1 MKRAQRR
8 QQGRNAFDVIEEA
21 THLLRTAP
29 IATLTTYY
37 LGAIPFVLGLLYFWA
52 DMSRSP
58 LAPQHIAGASFGLAL
73 LFFWM
78 KFCHSLFSRRARA
91 QAAHEAFRAPGFR
104 RGLRIF
110 FMQGIIQSTGL
121 FLLPL
126 AALPILPFPWIYAF
140 YQSANA
146 LDTGEDEGTAA
157 LMKKSWS
164 QAKLWPKQNNSVV
177 AILFI
182 FTFCVFL
189 NWITVCSA
197 LPELG
202 KMLFGIESDFTKGH
216 FALFNT
222 TFFAAM
228 FGLTYLCVD
237 PILKTIYALRCFYG
251 ESLESGED
259 LKAEMAPFIQSTV
272 KPVTA
277 ILILI
282 CTVQLVSGEGSRPG
296 FPSARLAPNDNA
308 FEVTE
313 HLVNFERSSEPR
325 GRGSLR
331 PGRARSPLLLSRSD
345 LVAFLWVTPVLAEVT
360 PAPTSGQAVEAPD
373 LDQAINE
380 TIHERKYIWRMPREK
395 AIEQEKPHGVVGN
408 FFSKIGD
415 LISNWTDSVSQW
427 LSKQWRKLFHR
438 HPHASEPSSSSS
450 GTGWITSLQV
460 LLYVL
465 AAAVI
470 IALAIFIIRL
480 IRNRGQQPVAAT
492 TGEAIAPV
500 PDLTD
505 ENIRADQLPEDGW
518 TKLARE
524 LLERGEFRL
533 AMRAFYLAGLAHL
546 AMRNLISIARFKSNR
561 EYECELRRRAHAI
574 PNLPTL
580 FGDTIS
586 NFERVWYGTHE
597 ATVDLAQQF
606 AAGVDKLKASG

>member
-78 KFCHSLFSRRARA
+78 KFCHSLFSRRVRA

-110 FMQGIIQSTGL
+110 FMQGVIQSTAL

-126 AALPILPFPWIYAF
+126 AALPVLPFPWVYAF

-164 QAKLWPKQNNSVV
+164 QAKLWPKQNNAAF

-182 FTFCVFL
+182 FAFCVFL

-202 KMLFGIESDFTKGH
+202 KMLFGIESDFTKSH
-216 FALFNT
+216 SALFNT

-228 FGLTYLCVD
+228 FSLTYLCVD
-237 PILKTIYALRCFYG
+237 PIMKTIYALRCFYG

-277 ILILI
+277 ILI
-282 CTVQLVSGEGSRPG
+282 
-296 FPSARLAPNDNA
+296 FAA
-308 FEVTE
+308 
-313 HLVNFERSSEPR
+313 
-325 GRGSLR
+325 
-331 PGRARSPLLLSRSD
+331 LLSASQ
-345 LVAFLWVTPVLAEVT
+345 VSAETT
-360 PAPTSGQAVEAPD
+360 PAPTPTSSQSVEAPD

-395 AIEQEKPHGVVGN
+395 AIEQEKPHGVIGN

-415 LISNWTDSVSQW
+415 LISNWTDSVSKR
-427 LSKQWRKLFHR
+427 LSKQWRKLFR
-438 HPHASEPSSSSS
+438 HHPRTTEPTSSS

-465 AAAVI
+465 AAAVV

-480 IRNRGQQPVAAT
+480 VRNRNREPVAAT

-500 PDLTD
+500 PDLMD

-561 EYECELRRRAHAI
+561 EYERELRRRAHAI

-597 ATVDLAQQF
+597 ATGDLAQQF

>member
-29 IATLTTYY
+29 TATLTTYY
-37 LGAIPFVLGLLYFWA
+37 LGTIPFVLGLLFFWA

-78 KFCHSLFSRRARA
+78 KFCQSLFARRVRA
-91 QAAHEAFRAPGFR
+91 QAAHEPYRAPGLR

-110 FMQGIIQSTGL
+110 FMQGIIQSTAL

-126 AALPILPFPWIYAF
+126 ASLPVLPVPWVYAF
-140 YQSANA
+140 YQNA
-146 LDTGEDEGTAA
+146 TVLDDGEDDGTAA
-157 LMKKSWS
+157 LMKKSWR
-164 QAKLWPKQNNSVV
+164 QAKLWPGQNNTVM
-177 AILFI
+177 AILFV

-189 NWITVCSA
+189 NWLTVCGA
-197 LPELG
+197 LPGLA
-202 KMLFGIESDFTKGH
+202 KTLFGIESEFSKSP
-216 FALFNT
+216 FALLNT

-228 FGLTYLCVD
+228 FGVTYLCVD

-259 LKAEMAPFIQSTV
+259 LKAELAPFIHSAV
-272 KPVTA
+272 KPIIAVLIFAA
-277 ILILI
+277 IL
-282 CTVQLVSGEGSRPG
+282 
-296 FPSARLAPNDNA
+296 SAS
-308 FEVTE
+308 
-313 HLVNFERSSEPR
+313 HIS
-325 GRGSLR
+325 
-331 PGRARSPLLLSRSD
+331 
-345 LVAFLWVTPVLAEVT
+345 AETT
-360 PAPTSGQAVEAPD
+360 PAPPPISGQAVEAPD
-373 LDQAINE
+373 LDHTINE

-395 AIEQEKPHGVVGN
+395 AIEQEKPQGVIGKFWDKAGN
-408 FFSKIGD
+408 
-415 LISNWTDSVSQW
+415 LIRSWAKGAFEW
-427 LSKQWRKLFHR
+427 LQKLLRSFHPR
-438 HPHASEPSSSSS
+438 PRNVAPSTP

-480 IRNRGQQPVAAT
+480 VRDRWDPVPTAT
-492 TGEAIAPV
+492 SEAIAPV
-500 PDLTD
+500 PDLMD

-533 AMRAFYLAGLAHL
+533 AMRAFYLASLAHL
-546 AMRNLISIARFKSNR
+546 ATRNLISIARFKSNR
-561 EYECELRRRAHAI
+561 EYERELRRRAHAI
-574 PNLPTL
+574 PNLPAM

-586 NFERVWYGTHE
+586 SFERVWYGTHE
-597 ATVDLAQQF
+597 ATPDLAQQF
-606 AAGVDKLKASG
+606 AGTVDKLKASG

>member
-1 MKRAQRR
+1 MKRAKRR

-29 IATLTTYY
+29 VATLTTYY
-37 LGAIPFVLGLLYFWA
+37 LGAIPFVLGLLFFWA

-58 LAPQHIAGASFGLAL
+58 LAPQHVAGASFALAL

-78 KFCHSLFSRRARA
+78 KFCQSLFARRVRA
-91 QAAHEAFRAPGFR
+91 QAAHETFLAPGFR

-110 FMQGIIQSTGL
+110 FMQGIIQSTAL

-126 AALPILPFPWIYAF
+126 ASVPILPVAWVYAF
-140 YQSANA
+140 YQSASA

-157 LMKKSWS
+157 LMKKSWR
-164 QAKLWPKQNNSVV
+164 QAKLWAAQNTAVL

-189 NWITVCSA
+189 NWITVCAA

-202 KMLFGIESDFTKGH
+202 KMLFGIESQFSKSPS
-216 FALFNT
+216 ALFNT

-237 PILKTIYALRCFYG
+237 PIVKTIYALRCFYG

-259 LKAEMAPFIQSTV
+259 LKAELSPFIHSAV

-277 ILILI
+277 ILILAAI
-282 CTVQLVSGEGSRPG
+282 LSVSRV
-296 FPSARLAPNDNA
+296 SA
-308 FEVTE
+308 ET
-313 HLVNFERSSEPR
+313 
-325 GRGSLR
+325 
-331 PGRARSPLLLSRSD
+331 
-345 LVAFLWVTPVLAEVT
+345 TPA
-360 PAPTSGQAVEAPD
+360 PAPTSGQTVEAPD
-373 LDQAINE
+373 LDQAIND
-380 TIHERKYIWRMPREK
+380 TIHHRKYIWRMPREK
-395 AIEQEKPHGVVGN
+395 VIVQEKPQGVVGS
-408 FFSKIGD
+408 FFTKVSDMIHNWVEDAAKWLAKIR
-415 LISNWTDSVSQW
+415 
-427 LSKQWRKLFHR
+427 RKLFQR
-438 HPHASEPSSSSS
+438 HPRISEPSSSH

-470 IALAIFIIRL
+470 IALVIFIMRL
-480 IRNRGQQPVAAT
+480 VRNNWEPAPVIPS
-492 TGEAIAPV
+492 EAIAPV

-505 ENIRADQLPEDGW
+505 ENVRADQLPEDGW

-546 AMRNLISIARFKSNR
+546 ATRNLISIARFKSNR
-561 EYECELRRRAHAI
+561 EYERELRRRAHAI

-586 NFERVWYGTHE
+586 SFERVWYGTHE
-597 ATVDLAQQF
+597 ATIDSAQRF
-606 AAGVDKLKASG
+606 ADGVDQLKASG

>member
-8 QQGRNAFDVIEEA
+8 QQGRNAFDVIEES

-29 IATLTTYY
+29 VATLTTYY
-37 LGAIPFVLGLLYFWA
+37 LGAIPFVLGLLFFWA

-58 LAPQHIAGASFGLAL
+58 LAPQHIASASFGLAL

-78 KFCHSLFSRRARA
+78 KFCQSLFARRVRA
-91 QAAHEAFRAPGFR
+91 QASHEAFPALRLR
-104 RGLRIF
+104 QGLRIF
-110 FMQGIIQSTGL
+110 FKQGIIQSTAL

-126 AALPILPFPWIYAF
+126 ASVPVLPFAWVYAF
-140 YQSANA
+140 YQSAGA

-157 LMKKSWS
+157 LMKKSWRP
-164 QAKLWPKQNNSVV
+164 AKLWAAQNNAVL
-177 AILFI
+177 ALLFL
-182 FTFCVFL
+182 FAFCVFL
-189 NWITVCSA
+189 NWITVCAA

-202 KMLFGIESDFTKGH
+202 KMLFGIESDFTKSSS
-216 FALFNT
+216 ALFNT

-228 FGLTYLCVD
+228 LGLTYLCVD
-237 PILKTIYALRCFYG
+237 PIVKTIYALRCFYG

-259 LKAEMAPFIQSTV
+259 LKAELTPFIHSTIKSV
-272 KPVTA
+272 AA
-277 ILILI
+277 ILIFAAIL
-282 CTVQLVSGEGSRPG
+282 
-296 FPSARLAPNDNA
+296 SAS
-308 FEVTE
+308 
-313 HLVNFERSSEPR
+313 RSS
-325 GRGSLR
+325 
-331 PGRARSPLLLSRSD
+331 
-345 LVAFLWVTPVLAEVT
+345 AETT
-360 PAPTSGQAVEAPD
+360 PAPAPASGQTVEAPD
-373 LDQAINE
+373 LDQAIND
-380 TIHERKYIWRMPREK
+380 TIHERKYIWRMPRERV
-395 AIEQEKPHGVVGN
+395 IEQEKPQGVIGN
-408 FFSKIGD
+408 FFTKAGD
-415 LISNWTDSVSQW
+415 MIRNWVEDVGKW
-427 LSKQWRKLFHR
+427 LAKLRRKLFQR
-438 HPHASEPSSSSS
+438 HPRPTDLSSNH

-480 IRNRGQQPVAAT
+480 VRNRAPPIAT
-492 TGEAIAPV
+492 TAGEAIAPV

-505 ENIRADQLPEDGW
+505 ENVRADQLPEDGW

-546 AMRNLISIARFKSNR
+546 ATRNLISIARFKSNR
-561 EYECELRRRAHAI
+561 EYERELRRRAHAI